1 MSCSDCFFVFKQ
13 KTAYDMRISDWSSDV
28 CSSDLFQPCGRISRN
43 FRSKRRIVRKSG
55 MKRIE
60 IVRYG
65 IEQFGFCVLRNRG
78 KQIKCFGYR
87 LVIGISEGKI
97 IRDEPQLVDSSQ
109 FVEVAF

>member
-1 MSCSDCFFVFKQ
+1 
-13 KTAYDMRISDWSSDV
+13 MRISDWSSDV
-28 CSSDLFQPCGRISRN
+28 CSSDL

-87 LVIGISEGKI
+87 LVIGISEGEI
-97 IRDEPQLVDSSQ
+97 IRDEPQLVDSRQ
-109 FVEVAF
+109 FEIGRAACRARACPYG